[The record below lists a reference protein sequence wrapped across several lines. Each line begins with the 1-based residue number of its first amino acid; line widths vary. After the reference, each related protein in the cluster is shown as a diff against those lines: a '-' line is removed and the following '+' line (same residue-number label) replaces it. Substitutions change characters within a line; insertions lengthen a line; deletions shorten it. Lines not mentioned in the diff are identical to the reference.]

1 MKLAPWDLDNLIG
14 LLQGLN
20 HNLQYF
26 LFSYFFTMT
35 GAALVAILIVLGIWQ
50 MYKHQKRWRRGL
62 GLAIIFSGITIAVS
76 SYVAAK
82 NITQERL
89 QALDSVNYEAKKT
102 AVKTFIIDGLPV
114 PIDQAWWLFHN
125 AEFEFALQCK
135 QTSKSL
141 WVAGDDI
148 FNILIRERLE
158 ESCARIAADLG
169 LDPKQLIEQLTDTK
183 HQMLLPPGSQI
194 KMVEVRYINQG
205 DRILP
210 LEQSPLE
217 QFPSLVNFGDL
228 NLLTPQLSEQN
239 YLPVPLIIPDTDE

>member
-1 MKLAPWDLDNLIG
+1 MKLAPWHLDSLIE

-20 HNLQYF
+20 HSMQYF

-35 GAALVAILIVLGIWQ
+35 GAALVAILICLGVWQ

-62 GLAIIFSGITIAVS
+62 GLAVIFVGLGIAAS

-89 QALDSVNYEAKKT
+89 RALDSANYEVKKT
-102 AVKTFIIDGLPV
+102 AVKMFIIDRLPL

-158 ESCARIAADLG
+158 ELCSRIAKDLKV
-169 LDPKQLIEQLTDTK
+169 DPEWLIDQLTDTK
-183 HQMLLPPGSQI
+183 HQVLLPSGSQI
-194 KMVEVRYINQG
+194 RIIEVKYVNQ
-205 DRILP
+205 DDEIFP
-210 LEQSPLE
+210 LEHHLPE
-217 QFPSLVNFGDL
+217 HYPPLVNFDTPK
-228 NLLTPQLSEQN
+228 LLTPDPAVQS
-239 YLPVPLIIPDTDE
+239 IIPFSMIAPE